1 MLSNKKENIYKIIVY
16 IAIIITLVAT
26 PNINK
31 DALII
36 PKVILLFLL
45 ALFLLP
51 IVFSQ
56 KIIFKQSKIYKYLVL
71 ILVLII
77 IQLILV
83 MTLNNAPLEQQIFG
97 RTGRGLGFI
106 TLVSFL
112 ILLLGSALVMNKSLI
127 NALFFGLM
135 LSGVLSSLYSVF
147 QSFGLDFFQ
156 WDSKTNG
163 VIGTLGNPN
172 FISSFGAMTILP
184 AFFYA
189 KSKFN
194 NILYPLILCS
204 LFVFTIYRA
213 QSYQGY
219 IAFIIAI
226 TIFALVYY
234 WYTNKIIFVLIGSI
248 FTVTSVISV
257 YGFFNKGPL
266 AGLLYKSSVQ
276 SRGEFWGSA
285 INTSNHNP
293 FFGVGLDSF
302 GDYSLTYRRSA
313 VINEYTDSAHN
324 YFLDFSSNGGYPLA
338 ILYLMIIF
346 FTIFSF
352 YRIQKSLGSFNS
364 SMTVLFSTF
373 MVFQAQ
379 SLISPINI
387 SIMMWNLIISGSV
400 IGLAA
405 GLSINEKA
413 DKQNQKIGF
422 GSLGSI
428 LIGVIVIFPYF
439 NSDRLQLQAM
449 NNADGNLAI
458 KVAKMYPESVVRY
471 SVLTRALL
479 ASGLNAQALDLAYSA
494 VKFNQNSPALLVLIL
509 INPSAPVAERIE
521 AKEKLLILDPLNNE
535 LKNFV
540 IQ

>member
-1 MLSNKKENIYKIIVY
+1 
-16 IAIIITLVAT
+16 
-26 PNINK
+26 
-31 DALII
+31 
-36 PKVILLFLL
+36 
-45 ALFLLP
+45 
-51 IVFSQ
+51 
-56 KIIFKQSKIYKYLVL
+56 
-71 ILVLII
+71 
-77 IQLILV
+77 
-83 MTLNNAPLEQQIFG
+83 
-97 RTGRGLGFI
+97 
-106 TLVSFL
+106 
-112 ILLLGSALVMNKSLI
+112 
-127 NALFFGLM
+127 
-135 LSGVLSSLYSVF
+135 
-147 QSFGLDFFQ
+147 
-156 WDSKTNG
+156 
-163 VIGTLGNPN
+163 
-172 FISSFGAMTILP
+172 
-184 AFFYA
+184 
-189 KSKFN
+189 
-194 NILYPLILCS
+194 
-204 LFVFTIYRA
+204 
-213 QSYQGY
+213 
-219 IAFIIAI
+219 
-226 TIFALVYY
+226 
-234 WYTNKIIFVLIGSI
+234 
-248 FTVTSVISV
+248 V

-285 INTSNHNP
+285 INASNHNP

-521 AKEKLLILDPLNNE
+521 VKEKLLILDPLNNE